1 MANIGNIG
9 GTKGQLPPRVDTTD
23 IQGKSSGKADGAT
36 TQASSQTAP
45 AQVDSA
51 DIRSDAALLAKARE
65 AFDNEPEIREG
76 RIAEVQARISSGY
89 YDDPKVI
96 EELAEGLARGLHA

>member
-23 IQGKSSGKADGAT
+23 TQKKSSGKADGAT
-36 TQASSQTAP
+36 TQASSQAAS

-51 DIRSDAALLAKARE
+51 EIRSDAAMLAKARE
-65 AFDNEPEIREG
+65 AFDNEPQIRED
-76 RIAEVQARISSGY
+76 RVAEVQARLASGY

-96 EELAEGLARGLHA
+96 EALAEGLARGLHA